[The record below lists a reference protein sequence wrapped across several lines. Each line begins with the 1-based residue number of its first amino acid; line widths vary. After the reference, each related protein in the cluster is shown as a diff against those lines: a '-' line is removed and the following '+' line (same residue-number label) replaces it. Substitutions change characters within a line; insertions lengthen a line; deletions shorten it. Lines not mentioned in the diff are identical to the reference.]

1 MPRDSHSQLLVQA
14 LKNNDDDFGPCGV
27 LIKKIKE
34 TLYLNFI
41 CFSVEYCPRACNS
54 VADVLAAFGAKL
66 RDEPQALWPGHALDF
81 ALVHVASNLAVSF
94 E

>member
-1 MPRDSHSQLLVQA
+1 MSRIESETDSQLLVQV
-14 LKNNDDDFGPCGV
+14 LNNIDDPCGV
-27 LIKKIKE
+27 LIKEIK
-34 TLYLNFI
+34 TFFLNSIRLKVVQF
-41 CFSVEYCPRACNS
+41 CPRACNS